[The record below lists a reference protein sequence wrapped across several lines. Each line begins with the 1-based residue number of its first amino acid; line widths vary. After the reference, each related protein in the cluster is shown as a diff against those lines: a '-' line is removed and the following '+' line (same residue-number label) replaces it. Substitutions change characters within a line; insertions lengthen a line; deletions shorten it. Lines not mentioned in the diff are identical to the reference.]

1 MVLGVQAQQVV
12 DLIRKVAHPVEL
24 QVGQWV
30 GSGGFAFL
38 VQIGQGWV
46 A

>member
-1 MVLGVQAQQVV
+1 MVQEVPGLQVFV
-12 DLIRKVAHPVEL
+12 LNRKVVHPVEL

-38 VQIGQGWV
+38 V
-46 A
+46 